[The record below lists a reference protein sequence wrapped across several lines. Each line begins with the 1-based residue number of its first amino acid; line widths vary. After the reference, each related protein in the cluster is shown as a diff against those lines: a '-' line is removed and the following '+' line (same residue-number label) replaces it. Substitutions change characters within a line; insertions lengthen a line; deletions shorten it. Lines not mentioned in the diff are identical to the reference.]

1 VKVFVDTSA
10 LVALLD
16 EDDQW
21 HSEAARLF
29 RWLLTT
35 TDLVTSNY
43 VQLETVA
50 LVRRPLGS
58 GAVARLNEAIFP
70 AMTTL
75 WVDEATHTASLA
87 VHAGGGRASLVDQVS
102 FAVMRQQGIEQ
113 AFTFDR
119 DFELQ
124 GFRRAIGDARDQRG
138 VHEGA
143 AQYGSDVQ
151 SSALVSVAEIA
162 ARAGRPVNTVQS
174 WRRRYDDFPLPVT
187 QLAAG
192 PIWNWS
198 AVDAWIAGRAKRS
211 AAAGSQRSDVR

>member
-1 VKVFVDTSA
+1 MTVFVDTSA
-10 LVALLD
+10 LISLLD

-35 TDLVTSNY
+35 TDLVTTNY

-50 LVRRPLGS
+50 LVRRRFGS

-70 AMTTL
+70 VMTTF

-87 VHAGGGRASLVDQVS
+87 VHAAGGRASLVDQVS
-102 FAVMRQQGIEQ
+102 FAVMRQHGIEQ
-113 AFTFDR
+113 VFAFDR
-119 DFELQ
+119 DFELH
-124 GFRRAIGDARDQRG
+124 GFKRTVGGTREQRG
-138 VHEGA
+138 VHDGG
-143 AQYGSDVQ
+143 AQYGTDLE

-174 WRRRYDDFPLPVT
+174 WRRRHPDFPLPVT

-198 AVDAWIAGRAKRS
+198 VVDAWIAGRAKRS
-211 AAAGSQRSDVR
+211 GAAGSQRTAVR

>member
-10 LVALLD
+10 LLPLLD

-21 HSEAARLF
+21 HGEAARLF

-35 TDLVTSNY
+35 TDLVTTNY

-50 LVRRPLGS
+50 LVRRRFGS

-70 AMTTL
+70 AMTTV
-75 WVDEATHTASLA
+75 WVDEAMHTAALA
-87 VHAGGGRASLVDQVS
+87 AHAAGGRPSLVDQVS

-119 DFELQ
+119 DFELH
-124 GFRRAIGDARDQRG
+124 GFRRAIGGAREPRG

-143 AQYGSDVQ
+143 AEYGTDVQ

-174 WRRRYDDFPLPVT
+174 WRRRHADFPLPVT

-198 AVDAWIAGRAKRS
+198 AVDAWIAGRARKRT
-211 AAAGSQRSDVR
+211 AADSRTAVR